1 MRLVLGFSNT
11 GGSHLER
18 PARPQNLVALTI
30 AGHDPSSGAGI
41 TADLQ
46 VFAAHGLFGTSV
58 VTALTAQSTL
68 GVSSVLPVSG
78 PFFADALQHLHADL
92 PPAGVKIGMLGS
104 AEIVLETA
112 RYLHRNPRKTKIPIV
127 LDPVLRSSSGADLL
141 DPEAIQTLHASLLPL
156 VQWIT
161 PNWQELADLTA
172 TTVSSQAAAEAS
184 AHLLGERYPN
194 LYVVVTGGDQPS
206 PVDLLR
212 LPNGE
217 LHHLAGEHIPTTST
231 HGTGCAFSSALLSRI
246 ILGDSP
252 KSAVENAKN
261 YVAEALRS
269 APGLG
274 HGRGPLNL
282 LWPLRA
288 A

>member
-1 MRLVLGFSNT
+1 
-11 GGSHLER
+11 
-18 PARPQNLVALTI
+18 LTI

-41 TADLQ
+41 AADLQ

-68 GVSSVLPVSG
+68 GVASILPV
-78 PFFADALQHLHADL
+78 PPAFLLDALEHLHADL

-104 AEIVLETA
+104 VEIVEAVA
-112 RYLHRNPRKTKIPIV
+112 RHLRASSAKSQIPIV
-127 LDPVLRSSSGADLL
+127 LDPVLRSSSGTDLF
-141 DPEAIQTLHASLLPL
+141 DVKGIEALHSSLLPAI
-156 VQWIT
+156 QWVT
-161 PNWQELADLTA
+161 PNWAELALLTSA
-172 TTVSSQAAAEAS
+172 TVSSLAEAESS
-184 AHLLGERYPN
+184 AHLLGERYPH

-217 LHHLAGEHIPTTST
+217 VHHLPGEHIQTTST

-246 ILGDSP
+246 ILGDTP
-252 KSAVENAKN
+252 IFAVQNAKD

-274 HGRGPLNL
+274 HGRGPLDL
-282 LWPLRA
+282 LWPLKRTR
-288 A
+288 

>member
-1 MRLVLGFSNT
+1 M
-11 GGSHLER
+11 ER
-18 PARPQNLVALTI
+18 PDRPPTPVVLTI

-68 GVSSVLPVSG
+68 GVAYVLPVSG
-78 PFFADALQHLHADL
+78 PFFRSALEHLHADL

-104 AEIVLETA
+104 GEIVAEVA
-112 RYLHRNPRKTKIPIV
+112 RYLHRVSPNSQIPIV
-127 LDPVLRSSSGADLL
+127 FDPVLRSSSGTDLL
-141 DPEAIQTLHASLLPL
+141 DSEGLDALHSSLLPAL
-156 VQWIT
+156 QWIT
-161 PNWQELADLTA
+161 PNWPELATLTA
-172 TTVSSQAAAEAS
+172 TTVTSVAEAEAS
-184 AHLLGERYPN
+184 AHLLGERYPQ
-194 LYVVVTGGDQPS
+194 LYVVVTGGDQSS

-217 LHHLAGEHIPTTST
+217 VHHLTGEHIQTTST

-246 ILGDSP
+246 IFGDTPRIS
-252 KSAVENAKN
+252 VQNAKN

-274 HGRGPLNL
+274 HGKGPLNL
-282 LWPLRA
+282 LWPLQGGLTRF
-288 A
+288 

>member
-1 MRLVLGFSNT
+1 M
-11 GGSHLER
+11 ER
-18 PARPQNLVALTI
+18 PDRPQTPVLLTI

-68 GVSSVLPVSG
+68 GVASVLPVSR
-78 PFFADALQHLHADL
+78 PFFLDALEHLHADL
-92 PPAGVKIGMLGS
+92 PPDGVKIGMLGS
-104 AEIVLETA
+104 AEIVEEVA
-112 RYLHRNPRKTKIPIV
+112 GYLHRITAKSQIPIV
-127 LDPVLRSSSGADLL
+127 LDPVLRSSSGTGLL
-141 DPEAIQTLHASLLPL
+141 DPEGFEALQTSLLPA

-161 PNWQELADLTA
+161 PNWQELAALTA
-172 TTVSSQAAAEAS
+172 STVSSVAQAEAS
-184 AHLLGERYPN
+184 AHLLGERYPH

-212 LPNGE
+212 LPSGE
-217 LHHLAGEHIPTTST
+217 VHHLIGEHIPTTST

-246 ILGDSP
+246 ILGDTPQIS
-252 KSAVENAKN
+252 VQNAKN

-274 HGRGPLNL
+274 HGKGPLNL
-282 LWPLRA
+282 LWPLKA
-288 A
+288 T